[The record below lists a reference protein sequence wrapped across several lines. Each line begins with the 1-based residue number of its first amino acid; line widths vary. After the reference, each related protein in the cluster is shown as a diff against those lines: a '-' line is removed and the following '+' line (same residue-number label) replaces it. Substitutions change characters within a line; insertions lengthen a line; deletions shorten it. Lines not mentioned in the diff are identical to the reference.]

1 MAGAVASDV
10 RSGSKRRRHARKMA
24 WKLVRNM

>member
-10 RSGSKRRRHARKMA
+10 RRGKKRRHARKMA
-24 WKLVRNM
+24 WKLVRNT